1 MIIRPEIN
9 PLNLAL
15 LFTLGR
21 QRPNGVVMNGE
32 TGFSYPDW
40 RGPLQE
46 VIRELDRE
54 KLPEKALKAEALIL
68 ESLRQ
73 LQQSSNG
80 HHERDDIVFGLSILR
95 MIKRDRLGHP
105 DWQ

>member
-1 MIIRPEIN
+1 MN
-9 PLNLAL
+9 DQ
-15 LFTLGR
+15 T
-21 QRPNGVVMNGE
+21 GV
-32 TGFSYPDW
+32 SYPGW

-54 KLPEKALKAEALIL
+54 KLPEKALKAEASIL
-68 ESLRQ
+68 EGLRH

-80 HHERDDIVFGLSILR
+80 HTERDDIVFGLSILR

-105 DWQ
+105 D

>member
-1 MIIRPEIN
+1 
-9 PLNLAL
+9 
-15 LFTLGR
+15 
-21 QRPNGVVMNGE
+21 MNDE
-32 TGFSYPDW
+32 TGLSYPDW

-46 VIRELDRE
+46 VICELDGE

-68 ESLRQ
+68 EGLRQ
-73 LQQSSNG
+73 LQQSNNG
-80 HHERDDIVFGLSILR
+80 HNERDDITFALSILR